1 MWLYHHRSLAADMRA
16 ATGAWTGP
24 MWTGAPM
31 GDHGEIGNVFQPA
44 VLETRQCYRFNVQLL
59 GRFELMAGEFNAT
72 PGIGMQ
78 RLVALLALAG
88 GAVSR
93 RRAAHT
99 LWPDATARR
108 SGANLR
114 SVLYRLQRTNPH
126 LVKSSTNDVRL
137 SRDSTVDTQRLDELA
152 KLLLDRSKPC
162 TDAQLSSALSMNLQ
176 DDLLPD
182 WPDEEWLQEERERY
196 RQLRLHCLEALCERL
211 VAAGWYG
218 AAVDT
223 ALAAVR
229 SDPFRESARM
239 TLVAAYLAEGNIA
252 DARRHY
258 DGYRRRL
265 RDELGVEPAT
275 RFGQVVQLHV
285 RRVEEAGLRPRTW
298 RRVAGN

>member
-1 MWLYHHRSLAADMRA
+1 MNDHVAWGNAELGAVPPAALD
-16 ATGAWTGP
+16 P
-24 MWTGAPM
+24 P
-31 GDHGEIGNVFQPA
+31 
-44 VLETRQCYRFNVQLL
+44 RQCCRFNIRLL
-59 GRFELMAGEFNAT
+59 GRFELTVGEYQAT
-72 PGIGMQ
+72 PGAGVQ

-108 SGANLR
+108 AAANLR

-126 LVKSSTNDVRL
+126 LVGSSTADLHLN
-137 SRDSTVDTQRLDELA
+137 RDSTVDTQRLNDLA
-152 KLLLDRSKPC
+152 RLLLDRSRPC
-162 TDAQLSSALSMNLQ
+162 GDAQLSTALSTNLD

-211 VAAGWYG
+211 VAARWYG

-223 ALAAVR
+223 GLAAVR
-229 SDPFRESARM
+229 ADPFRESARI

-265 RDELGVEPAT
+265 RDELGVEPGA
-275 RFGQVVQLHV
+275 RFGQVVQLHDV
-285 RRVEEAGLRPRTW
+285 RRLEEARPRRGTG
-298 RRVAGN
+298 RRRARD